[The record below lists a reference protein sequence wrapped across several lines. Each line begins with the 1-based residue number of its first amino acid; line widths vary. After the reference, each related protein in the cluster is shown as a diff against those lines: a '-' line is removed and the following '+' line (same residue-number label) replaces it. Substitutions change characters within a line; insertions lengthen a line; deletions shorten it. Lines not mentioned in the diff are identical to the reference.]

1 MFDEL
6 VANVTNVGVFTDS
19 IVEFFS
25 NLSINM
31 VIVFIMMVFMI
42 VGAID
47 KIRGNKLGYGQQFDE
62 GFNAMGP
69 LAIAMVGVVALAP
82 VLRIILQP
90 IIAPVYQFFGAS
102 PAMFATTLLACDMGG
117 YPLAMQLAGGD
128 AVIGNYS
135 GLILGAMMGPTIVF
149 TIPVALS
156 IIKEE
161 HRPFLASGILVGLI
175 TIPLGCIA
183 GAITMNLTPL
193 KINIGTAIVNL
204 IPVIIIA
211 ALIAVGL
218 WFKPGSMMNGFL
230 KFGNAIT
237 IIITAGT
244 ALAVFQYL
252 TGIKFPLFNIMVEP
266 DAVTGVVPLED
277 GIMIVGSIAIM
288 LIGAFPM
295 VKWIT
300 KACKTPLMKV
310 GKAFGMNEQ
319 GSAGLVATLANNI
332 PMFNIFNDIDEK
344 GKILNVA
351 FAVSAAFVFGDH
363 LGFTAGVNAEMIFP
377 VIVGK
382 LVAGIT
388 ALLLASFL
396 APSLLKKIE
405 SGIKKAPTA
414 KAAAKK

>member
-1 MFDEL
+1 MFSEL
-6 VANVTNVGVFTDS
+6 IDNVTNIGVFTQSVSD
-19 IVEFFS
+19 FFT

-31 VIVFIMMVFMI
+31 VIVFIMMIFMI

-47 KIRGNKLGYGQQFDE
+47 KIRGNKLGYGEQFDE

-82 VLRIILQP
+82 VLRVILQP
-90 IIAPVYQFFGAS
+90 IIAPVYQLVGAS
-102 PAMFATTLLACDMGG
+102 PAMFATTLLANDMGG
-117 YPLAMQLAGGD
+117 YPLAMQLAGSD
-128 AVIGNYS
+128 AVIGNYA

-183 GAITMNLTPL
+183 GALVMNTTSL
-193 KINIGTAIVNL
+193 KINIGTAIINL
-204 IPVIIIA
+204 VPVIIIA

-218 WFKPGSMMNGFL
+218 WFKPQGMMNGFL
-230 KFGNAIT
+230 KFGKGITTLIT
-237 IIITAGT
+237 IGT
-244 ALAVFQYL
+244 AVAVFQYL
-252 TGIKFPLFNIMVEP
+252 TGIRFPLFNIMVEP
-266 DAVTGVVPLED
+266 AADGVIPLEN

-295 VKWIT
+295 VKWLT
-300 KACKTPLMKV
+300 KTFQKPLMSI

-319 GSAGLVATLANNI
+319 GSTGLVATLANNI
-332 PMFNIFNDIDEK
+332 QMFNIFDGIDSK

-363 LGFTAGVNAEMIFP
+363 LGFTAGANPEMIFP

-382 LVAGIT
+382 LTAGIT
-388 ALLLASFL
+388 ALILANIL

-405 SGIKKAPTA
+405 SAPEPAKVRKK
-414 KAAAKK
+414 